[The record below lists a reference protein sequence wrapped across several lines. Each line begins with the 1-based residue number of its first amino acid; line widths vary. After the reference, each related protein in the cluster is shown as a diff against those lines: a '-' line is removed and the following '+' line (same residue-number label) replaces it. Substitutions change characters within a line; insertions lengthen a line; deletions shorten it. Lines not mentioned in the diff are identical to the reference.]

1 MKENSETYTTVHAE
15 YLRKLGVGVLEKVGI
30 PIDDAEITIASLVE
44 TDLRGVHS
52 HGMMRLTGYVDRL
65 LQEGTNPKPDV
76 RVVTETGGTAVIDG
90 DNGLGQVV
98 SKRAMEVAIDKSRA
112 SGIGVAGARNSSH
125 FGACAHW
132 AQMALP
138 HDMIG
143 IATTNG
149 GPIMAPWGGLTPTMG
164 NDPLGVAIPAGEE
177 LPIVLDMAT
186 SVVAGGKLDLAI
198 RKGEKIPKG
207 WALNSQGE
215 PTEDPV
221 EARAGLVLPIGEYK
235 GYALTLVFEVLA
247 AVLMGANFARQVVRH
262 EKLKVARN
270 VGHYFQAI
278 NIAAFMPVAEFKS
291 RVDNLIQQMKSA
303 ELAPGYDRIYLP
315 GEPEHEKRARY
326 LNEGIPMLSSV
337 IADLGALADK
347 FGVDQ
352 SDSV

>member
-1 MKENSETYTTVHAE
+1 MGENSETYTTVSAE
-15 YLRKLGVGVLEKVGI
+15 YLRKLGSAVLEKAGVSV
-30 PIDDAEITIASLVE
+30 DDAEVTINSLVE

-52 HGMMRLTGYVDRL
+52 HGMMRLPGYVGRL
-65 LQEGTNPKPDV
+65 KKGGINPNPNVQLATESEGI
-76 RVVTETGGTAVIDG
+76 AVIDG
-90 DNGLGQVV
+90 DNGFGQVV
-98 SKRAMEVAIDKSRA
+98 SNRAMGIAIEKSKA
-112 SGIGVAGARNSSH
+112 VGVGIAGVRNSGH

-149 GPIMAPWGGLTPTMG
+149 GPIMAPWGGVTPTMG

-207 WALNSQGE
+207 WALNAQGE
-215 PTEDPV
+215 PTEDPA

-235 GYALTLVFEVLA
+235 GYALTIVFEVLA
-247 AVLMGANFARQVVRH
+247 AVLMGANFGRQVVRH
-262 EKLKVARN
+262 ESPKLVRN
-270 VGHYFQAI
+270 VGHFFQAI
-278 NIAAFMPVAEFKS
+278 NIAAFMPVAEFKA
-291 RVDNLIQQMKSA
+291 RVDNLIHQMKSSK
-303 ELAPGYDRIYLP
+303 LAPGYERIYLP

-326 LNEGIPMLSSV
+326 LKEGIPMLSSV
-337 IADLGALADK
+337 ITDLIALAAEL
-347 FGVDQ
+347 GIEPPEPA
-352 SDSV
+352 

>member
-1 MKENSETYTTVHAE
+1 MGENSETYTTVSAE
-15 YLRKLGVGVLEKVGI
+15 YLRKLGAAVLEKAGV
-30 PIDDAEITIASLVE
+30 PVDDANVTINSLVE

-52 HGMMRLTGYVDRL
+52 HGMIRLPGYVGRL
-65 LQEGTNPKPDV
+65 KKGGINPNPNV
-76 RVVTETGGTAVIDG
+76 QVATESEGTAVIDG
-90 DNGLGQVV
+90 DNGFGQVV
-98 SKRAMEVAIDKSRA
+98 SNLAMGIAIEKSKA
-112 SGIGVAGARNSSH
+112 VGVGIAGVHNSGH

-149 GPIMAPWGGLTPTMG
+149 GPIMAPWGGVTPTMG

-186 SVVAGGKLDLAI
+186 SIVAGGKLDLAI

-207 WALNSQGE
+207 WALNAQGE
-215 PTEDPV
+215 PTEDPA

-235 GYALTLVFEVLA
+235 GYALTIVFEVLA

-262 EKLKVARN
+262 ESAKLVRN
-270 VGHYFQAI
+270 VGHFFQAI
-278 NIAAFMPVAEFKS
+278 NIAAFMPVAEFKA
-291 RVDNLIQQMKSA
+291 RVDNLIQQMKSSK
-303 ELAPGYDRIYLP
+303 LAPGYDRIYLP

-326 LNEGIPMLSSV
+326 LKEGIPMLSSV
-337 IADLGALADK
+337 IADLIALAAEL
-347 FGVDQ
+347 GIEAPEPA
-352 SDSV
+352 